1 MLPDPSWIVGLAVA
15 AAAARRCWPNLF
27 GVIQTLAQGRVEV
40 ALERERRATLA
51 LILDRLPPGGNVTH
65 RDALGQERIIQT
77 AVMIADPAML
87 GSRTPMT

>member
-1 MLPDPSWIVGLAVA
+1 
-15 AAAARRCWPNLF
+15 
-27 GVIQTLAQGRVEV
+27 
-40 ALERERRATLA
+40 
-51 LILDRLPPGGNVTH
+51 VTH